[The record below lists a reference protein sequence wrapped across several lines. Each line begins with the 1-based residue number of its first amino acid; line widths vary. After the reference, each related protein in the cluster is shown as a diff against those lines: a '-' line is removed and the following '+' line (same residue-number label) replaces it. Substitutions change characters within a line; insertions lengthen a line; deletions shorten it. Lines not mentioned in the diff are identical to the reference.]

1 MKFGS
6 GFDRWARNCA
16 VFSTIALVTFLI
28 VACGGKSYASYPSP
42 FDRADGEGD
51 LISIQPVTS
60 YPTATTTPSSVG
72 LDTFY
77 SRLICN
83 QLTSQECAG
92 NIANLDVPEFG
103 NFNLDADPIGN
114 NRLGIEAI
122 DAVKIDYGAI
132 NVDGGPVTVS
142 GGIEIPEIANRR
154 LKGIILYFHGTA
166 VQRSNVPSTFTPTDT
181 IAGYTDSI
189 LMAAVWASQGYIV
202 VMPDYIGLG
211 DDVEH
216 VHPYVA
222 YPRENA
228 QSGMAMLKA
237 ARSYLE
243 SAYKIERR
251 LPLLITG
258 YSEGGAYALRAA
270 HLMQANPRYE
280 SALNVRLRKAAP
292 MSGFFDLSGSG
303 LAYLFDNI
311 SSANNPWFSLDPN
324 ISALSKP
331 YLSAYLVLSFGS
343 YSGIVPTEILAD
355 QFYNCPSGAS
365 QCGAGD
371 NLDGLY
377 FTAPQ
382 NPTPYDPVVLTL
394 AYALATLTGWS
405 TSNNAVT
412 PLLTATYAQ
421 ALMNRD
427 TTNPLYNQI
436 VAADTY
442 RFVPRFPVTL
452 VSLKQDSVVTR
463 INSDVAYSYFIK
475 KNPRGPY
482 KEDLVDN
489 NNFLAQGIASVGP
502 IDHASEL
509 PFLTVLV
516 LHQFNKVLKLSPELT
531 SSGETAIKGLAI
543 GPATD

>member
-1 MKFGS
+1 VEFGS
-6 GFDRWARNCA
+6 GCDRWAPSRA
-16 VFSTIALVTFLI
+16 VLSTIALVAVLI
-28 VACGGKSYASYPSP
+28 TACGGKSYASYPFP
-42 FDRADGEGD
+42 FDRTHGEGD

-60 YPTATTTPSSVG
+60 YPTATTPGSVG
-72 LDTFY
+72 LDSFY
-77 SRLICN
+77 AQLICN
-83 QLTSQECAG
+83 QLTSQECAA

-103 NFNLDADPIGN
+103 NFNLNANPIGN
-114 NRLGIEAI
+114 NPLGIEAI

-132 NVDGGPVTVS
+132 NVDGSPVTVS
-142 GGIEIPEIANRR
+142 GGIEIPEIAHRR
-154 LKGIILYFHGTA
+154 LKGIILYFHGTT

-211 DDVEH
+211 DDLAH
-216 VHPYVA
+216 VHPYVI

-237 ARSYLE
+237 ARAYLR
-243 SAYKIERR
+243 SAYKIKRR

-280 SALNVRLRKAAP
+280 SVLNVKLRKAAP
-292 MSGFFDLSGSG
+292 MSGFFDLSGTG
-303 LAYLFDNI
+303 LPYLFDNI
-311 SSANNPWFSLDPN
+311 SSTNNPWFSLNPTV
-324 ISALSKP
+324 SALSKP

-343 YSGIVPTEILAD
+343 YSGVVPTEILAD
-355 QFYNCPSGAS
+355 KFYNCPSGTS
-365 QCGAGD
+365 ECGAGD

-382 NPTPYDPVVLTL
+382 NPTPYDSVVLTL
-394 AYALATLTGWS
+394 AYALATQTGWS

-412 PLLTATYAQ
+412 PLMTDTYAQ

-427 TTNPLYNQI
+427 PTNPLYAQI

-442 RFVPRFPVTL
+442 HFVPRFPVTL
-452 VSLKQDSVVTR
+452 VSLAQDSVVTR
-463 INSDVAYSYFIK
+463 VNSDVAYSYFVRK
-475 KNPRGPY
+475 KPHGPY
-482 KEDLVDN
+482 KEDLIDN
-489 NNFLAQGIASVGP
+489 NNFLAMGIASVGP
-502 IDHASEL
+502 IDHTSEL
-509 PFLTVLV
+509 PFLSVLV
-516 LHQFNKVLKLSPELT
+516 LHEFNKVLKLSPDLLAPGEAAINELAT
-531 SSGETAIKGLAI
+531 E
-543 GPATD
+543 PATD